1 MRYYWWTSLLCASVL
16 IGCNSKTDAAP
27 QTKQGEQSAASPA
40 TTSAPPPVV
49 QTPKVEDVDV
59 SGLKQS
65 LRCPSKGHAAAC
77 EVLDGFEQ
85 AEAWNLTT
93 IRSDVARYFGQATEI
108 KNGVSQSRWVFMIV
122 RRLPLNEVHPGNLA
136 IRVALRDL
144 EDKLTAENAHA
155 PRLWRVLKHDNA
167 VAKGNR
173 MVDYLQTYTPSTW
186 DTAGPTSGKSSI
198 LHVGEGMYVRQD
210 AKQALYVVNLPPARP
225 GSSEHDATLIKLYPI
240 SW

>member
-1 MRYYWWTSLLCASVL
+1 MRYYWWTALLGASVL
-16 IGCNSKTDAAP
+16 IGCNSKTDATARI
-27 QTKQGEQSAASPA
+27 TQGEPSATSPA
-40 TTSAPPPVV
+40 TTSTPPPVV
-49 QTPKVEDVDV
+49 PAPKVEDVDV
-59 SGLKQS
+59 SGLKQF
-65 LRCPSKGHAAAC
+65 LRCPSKGHVAAC
-77 EVLDGFEQ
+77 EVLEGFEQ
-85 AEAWNLTT
+85 AESWNLTT
-93 IRSDVARYFGQATEI
+93 IHNDVARYFGQATEI

-144 EDKLTAENAHA
+144 EEKLTAENANA

-167 VAKGNR
+167 AAKRNR
-173 MVDYLQTYTPSTW
+173 MVDYLQTYAPSTW

-210 AKQALYVVNLPPARP
+210 AKYALYIVSVPPTRP
-225 GSSEHDATLIKLYPI
+225 GSNEHDATLIKLYPV